1 MVLEGIASALIK
13 KLAAR
18 FIKDFKQENL
28 RISLHGEICIDN
40 FELRMDE
47 IVDLQLPIE
56 PKSIFIGH
64 LRTNVLAAELT
75 SQPLH
80 IQLADVVLL
89 VGTPVMRAG
98 DSTEAMDF
106 AHQSQIDWLVRLL
119 DEKTSEVPVN
129 GPSKTSLSWFNRF
142 RDAFVSIERLHLR
155 FEDTLSRLSFGM
167 QVDGVVLQPVTSSSD
182 APNDATAKRVLQTK
196 TIALTNFSMYVQRD
210 HIFASA
216 TKVPTD
222 TLYVIDPSQY
232 ILEPCNITLEL
243 CISQE
248 VQLQVRIEVPQLTMR
263 LPLEHLQNLSEL
275 LESLDVTMR
284 RRLYR
289 RFRPL
294 TPGVKGNAGAW
305 WRYAIAAVLLD
316 LQDPVRHRP
325 SWRQTLNLIFLGL
338 QYTALRRYLAPYLVR
353 KPWRPHDYFLHYK
366 EELTPLARSKPA
378 PPLDAFA
385 AIECLPRSVTQ
396 YSRGVYAGVYGL
408 GRRFAAR
415 KHHPTTMSPEEL
427 VPLLFTRQQYLDA
440 CFRPIVV
447 AKLRRLAL
455 DQCHHQM
462 QACNKASKRH
472 NQEPGVLTVTLA
484 QASMEL
490 DRFPSSMSSLFVV
503 ANIKVGARGVA
514 YTGPPVHASTS
525 TRACGFPFLWRPQ
538 KSACDCILAQTFEFH
553 LRGSVD
559 EDALY
564 IELLD
569 RWSIQYLNQSL
580 ATASISLLGCT
591 SGTPI
596 ETNTSV
602 TLSGNRGQLHIL
614 TSFVP
619 SRAASAPFPTSQAM
633 LRQLYPSLYARHK
646 WISWYHKEE
655 EPFRVHHLRYEP
667 SPAFTIDAVSI
678 DVGAIALHAQLGHTS
693 KSHVELQC
701 CGVHGT
707 LQDISQL
714 DLVRRTL
721 RCSVETLDVLYDG
734 ASSLTFS
741 TTPSVRFSYVNA
753 TNVGARTLTMQLTV
767 PDVAIALGLPVAL
780 RLYLD
785 SMRWNAMLS
794 RLVALLASPIYGPFG
809 LWVAPAPMAVE
820 PPKHASAPSIDTT
833 VSMGTST
840 LCISDFASVTLP
852 ALTCDI
858 TTSCNEASTAVAI
871 NGRSVAT
878 LVWDHWSGIQQQVRE
893 LLRTATSDVA
903 PSAIARPPTR
913 PASAWFLKQGIAVLQ
928 HDVSSK
934 KPQERVLYVDQLQ
947 TTLFL
952 GPSRWASSIS
962 VAMPL
967 VSVDAIVPGIKTA
980 ALRRSGLPEN
990 ADLYLSIFSQ
1000 ACVVSFECISRTSQR
1015 QTRSLLQDLVASVK
1029 ANECPSSQP

>member
-28 RISLHGEICIDN
+28 RISLRGEICIDN

-56 PKSIFIGH
+56 PKSVFIGH

-89 VGTPVMRAG
+89 VGTPVMRAS

-129 GPSKTSLSWFNRF
+129 GPSKTSLGWFNRF

-155 FEDTLSRLSFGM
+155 FEDTLSSLSFGI
-167 QVDGVVLQPVTSSSD
+167 QVDGVVLQPPRITSSSSPD
-182 APNDATAKRVLQTK
+182 VPNDATAKRVLLSK
-196 TIALTNFSMYVQRD
+196 TIALTNLSMYVQRD
-210 HIFASA
+210 HIFESA
-216 TKVPTD
+216 IKVPTD

-243 CISQE
+243 RISQE
-248 VQLQVRIEVPQLTMR
+248 VQLQVRIEVPHMTMQ
-263 LPLEHLQNLSEL
+263 LPLGHLQSLNEL
-275 LESLDVTMR
+275 LESLDLTMR

-289 RFRPL
+289 RFRPPTL
-294 TPGVKGNAGAW
+294 GVKSNAGAW
-305 WRYAIAAVLLD
+305 WRYAITAVLLD

-338 QYTALRRYLAPYLVR
+338 QYTALRRYLAPYIVR

-366 EELTPLARSKPA
+366 EELAPLARSKSA
-378 PPLDAFA
+378 PPIDAFA
-385 AIECLPRSVTQ
+385 AVEYLPRSVTH

-415 KHHPTTMSPEEL
+415 KHHPTMLPPEEL

-455 DQCHHQM
+455 DQCHHQV
-462 QACNKASKRH
+462 QTCNRATKRH
-472 NQEPGVLTVTLA
+472 NQEPGVLTITLVR
-484 QASMEL
+484 ASMEL
-490 DRFPSSMSSLFVV
+490 DRFPSSASSLFVV

-514 YTGPPVHASTS
+514 YMGPPVHASTS
-525 TRACGFPFLWRPQ
+525 PRTCGFPFLWRPQ
-538 KSACDCILAQTFEFH
+538 KSTCDCILAQTFEFH

-569 RWSIQYLNQSL
+569 RWPIQYLNQSL
-580 ATASISLLGCT
+580 ATASISLLECT
-591 SGTPI
+591 SGTPM

-602 TLSGNRGQLHIL
+602 VLDGNRGQLHVL

-619 SRAASAPFPTSQAM
+619 SRAVSTPFPTSQAM
-633 LRQLYPSLYARHK
+633 LRQLYPSLY
-646 WISWYHKEE
+646 HKEE
-655 EPFRVHHLRYEP
+655 EPFQ
-667 SPAFTIDAVSI
+667 
-678 DVGAIALHAQLGHTS
+678 AQLGTS
-693 KSHVELQC
+693 SRSYVELQC
-701 CGVHGT
+701 CGAHVT
-707 LQDISQL
+707 LQDITQL
-714 DLVRRTL
+714 DLRRQTL
-721 RCSVETLDVLYDG
+721 QCFVETVDVLYGG

-741 TTPSVRFSYVNA
+741 STPSVRFSYVDA

-767 PDVAIALGLPVAL
+767 PDVAVALGLPVAL

-785 SMRWNAMLS
+785 SMRWSAMLS

-833 VSMGTST
+833 VSMGAAT
-840 LCISDFASVTLP
+840 LSISDFASVTLP
-852 ALTCDI
+852 ALQCDI
-858 TTSCNEASTAVAI
+858 TTCCNDARTAVAI

-878 LVWDHWSGIQQQVRE
+878 LIWDHWSDIQQEMHE
-893 LLRTATSDVA
+893 LLRTDVA
-903 PSAIARPPTR
+903 PSAIARPPSR
-913 PASAWFLKQGIAVLQ
+913 PASAWFLKQGIGILQ

-934 KPQERVLYVDQLQ
+934 KPQERVLYVDQLE

-952 GPSRWASSIS
+952 ATSRWASSPT
-962 VAMPL
+962 ALPL
-967 VSVDAIVPGIKTA
+967 VSVDAILPGIKTA

-990 ADLYLSIFSQ
+990 ADLYLSVFSQ
-1000 ACVVSFECISRTSQR
+1000 ARVVSVECISRTSQR
-1015 QTRSLLQDLVASVK
+1015 QTRSLLQDLVANAK
-1029 ANECPSSQP
+1029 ANECLSS